1 MNQATGASPLDNFR
15 HFEEGPIRFWCVREC
30 LFMGQRL
37 AQALA
42 DIVAAGVSETR
53 STLFGFV
60 YTVAIQ
66 GLGQG
71 RNVRSVELVQ
81 SIDVVENRVQV
92 THHASTL
99 FVCQFQVRQIG
110 YVNNVL
116 FGYFHLSRT
125 FAGRY
130 KLNSLYTLS
139 RIPVDEHQIL

>member
-1 MNQATGASPLDNFR
+1 MIIIRWPPVGAALRKRTDHSHRASPLDNFR
-15 HFEEGPIRFWCVREC
+15 HFEEGAIRFWCVREC

-92 THHASTL
+92 AHHAS
-99 FVCQFQVRQIG
+99 
-110 YVNNVL
+110 
-116 FGYFHLSRT
+116 
-125 FAGRY
+125 
-130 KLNSLYTLS
+130 
-139 RIPVDEHQIL
+139 P